1 MPSFTAL
8 KQIEAV
14 LNSIRLQQVTSEGNV
29 VDRSSAQSVRCDE
42 LIRTDSNDVAHSQ
55 SATVDVETI
64 A

>member
-29 VDRSSAQSVRCDE
+29 VVRSSAQSVRCDE